1 MWGVP
6 TLAGIGTE
14 APAPDWESSVGM
26 AASMLICALCGA
38 ETASGLGLRE
48 TCTLLYPEA
57 LVLDDE
63 SYDAAH
69 LYAGG
74 ISFSPEDFALDV
86 IKAVGPRGHFLAQ
99 KHTREQMHQWELSE
113 LVNQPS
119 PGGGYRDPVE
129 VAREKTEWI
138 LENHHP
144 QPLEEAQQAELTRII
159 RAAESELGG

>member
-14 APAPDWESSVGM
+14 APALDWESGVGM
-26 AASMLICALCGA
+26 AASMLMCALCGA

-57 LVLDDE
+57 LLLDTE
-63 SYDAAH
+63 SYDTAH
-69 LYAGG
+69 IYARGLDL
-74 ISFSPEDFALDV
+74 SQEDFALDV
-86 IKAVGPRGHFLAQ
+86 IKAVGPRGHYLAQ
-99 KHTREQMHQWELSE
+99 RHTRERMRTWELSE

-119 PGGGYRDPVE
+119 PEGGYRDPIE
-129 VAREKTEWI
+129 VAREKTAWI

-144 QPLEEAQQAELTRII
+144 QPLEEAQQAELTRIL
-159 RAAESELGG
+159 ASAERDLG